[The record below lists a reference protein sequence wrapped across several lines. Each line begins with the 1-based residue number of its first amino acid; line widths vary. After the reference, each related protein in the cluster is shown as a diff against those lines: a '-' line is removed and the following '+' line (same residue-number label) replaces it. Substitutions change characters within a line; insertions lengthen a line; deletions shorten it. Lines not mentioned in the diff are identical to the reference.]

1 MRGSKK
7 PERKA
12 PDPACGLDD
21 AETGWLIDSVWRSTP
36 TPTESMELFHE
47 RFERR
52 ADAELCEP
60 CTEAVLDAAGAQ

>member
-1 MRGSKK
+1 MRDSKK

-21 AETGWLIDSVWRSTP
+21 ADTGWLIDSVRHSTL
-36 TPTESMELFHE
+36 TPAELLELFHE

-60 CTEAVLDAAGAQ
+60 CAEAMLDVAGAQ